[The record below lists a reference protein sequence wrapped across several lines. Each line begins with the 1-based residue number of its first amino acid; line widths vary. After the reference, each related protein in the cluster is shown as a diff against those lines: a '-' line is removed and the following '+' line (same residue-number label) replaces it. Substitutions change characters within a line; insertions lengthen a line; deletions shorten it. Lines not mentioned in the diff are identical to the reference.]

1 MNSDLSPTPTGP
13 SCHDVAELVQAD
25 VPALAVS
32 TCIDHF
38 LGPPTSGTGVLRRG
52 GVGWNHA
59 VLAERPASAI
69 PAGSSLA
76 FGISRDQ
83 LPHLCQRARRLLR
96 NLVLL
101 TGRGACGCRRGRAHR
116 LRVAV
121 CLVTHAGAGNG
132 AAGTIQKPSSL
143 ARPDSEYPD

>member
-1 MNSDLSPTPTGP
+1 MNSDLSPTATGP

-38 LGPPTSGTGVLRRG
+38 LGPPTSGTGVLRRV

-69 PAGSSLA
+69 PCRLFPGFRHFPRPIAAPMSEGPTAAPESGS
-76 FGISRDQ
+76 
-83 LPHLCQRARRLLR
+83 
-96 NLVLL
+96 
-101 TGRGACGCRRGRAHR
+101 
-116 LRVAV
+116 
-121 CLVTHAGAGNG
+121 
-132 AAGTIQKPSSL
+132 
-143 ARPDSEYPD
+143 